1 MPEKKQTH
9 SKSALYKWSLLLSR
23 LLYLSE
29 FLRQQQQQQQLVFLW
44 NFKYRRTHYK
54 NFAFFNNCIL
64 LIENKNKKQKNANW
78 KRKKKKKGK
87 NQNNMIR

>member
-1 MPEKKQTH
+1 MYARKKQTH
-9 SKSALYKWSLLLSR
+9 IKSALYKWSLLLSR

-64 LIENKNKKQKNANW
+64 LIENKNKKMQIEKG
-78 KRKKKKKGK
+78 KKKKKGK